1 MYSKDGYLVG
11 QVASISGSTIVIDS
25 VLYYTPTQYDELIRI
40 NKKTFVT
47 SLNLEDLDVF
57 SALNALVSKKGLEYT
72 LKNNTITTRNVD
84 DVSSLRKFSVGYLE
98 SNRLISV
105 QSNQSLFDKA
115 NKVIVIGDKIR
126 TEVSTPNTGSD
137 KVIRIVDSSIKDITE
152 ANQIANQTLKIH
164 TDPSRKITLTL
175 DKKGLELME
184 AGDIVTLNFPNHN
197 IPKDDYQVFEIEN
210 VLGGVMK
217 LTVGT
222 FNKTIAERLTEISLQ
237 QAKANISNMS
247 KDAMIVSAGLSLSDN
262 LNINSLGVSYE
273 ITSTVMANPNLGFDD
288 TVGFTETVNF
298 DTQTTLKSDYDDA
311 IIRNRGKK
319 YYSEFLRE

>member
-1 MYSKDGYLVG
+1 MSYTKTQNPLQNIVKKPKRLETRLIIWVTGLCVLQAVLFGGLVYRITAQSLHDHIG
-11 QVASISGSTIVIDS
+11 DKALAVATSIASSD
-25 VLYYTPTQYDELIRI
+25 
-40 NKKTFVT
+40 
-47 SLNLEDLDVF
+47 DVVK
-57 SALNALVSKKGLEYT
+57 A
-72 LKNNTITTRNVD
+72 LKNPSNLVAINQEIEN
-84 DVSSLRKFSVGYLE
+84 LRQLTGADF
-98 SNRLISV
+98 
-105 QSNQSLFDKA
+105 
-115 NKVIVIGDKIR
+115 IVIGDKIR